1 MPIDNAWRVLKQG
14 FEYYNEPQRWV
25 IQTNE
30 YASALPN
37 ELVEQ
42 LGEQL
47 GEENIP
53 EKLASLYQN
62 GLLTDLTNSTQ
73 YTIKDGMIESVN
85 QAGV

>member
-1 MPIDNAWRVLKQG
+1 MPMDIAWRVLKQG
-14 FEYYNEPQRWV
+14 FEYNEPQRWF

-37 ELVEQ
+37 NIMNELV
-42 LGEQL
+42 EQL

-62 GLLTDLTNSTQ
+62 GLLIDLTNDTH